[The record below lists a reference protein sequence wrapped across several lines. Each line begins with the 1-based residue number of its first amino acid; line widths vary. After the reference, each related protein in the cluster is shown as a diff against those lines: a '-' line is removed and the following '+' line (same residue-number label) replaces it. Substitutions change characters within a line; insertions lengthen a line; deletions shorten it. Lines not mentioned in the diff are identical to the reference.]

1 MSGGV
6 DSSVAAYMLKR
17 QGHEVLGLTMKIWTC
32 DEDAPVDPRV
42 CCGPAAISDARRVAE
57 EIGIR
62 HYVVGMR
69 GVFEELVID
78 HFVAEYARGR
88 TPNPCVRCNRY
99 VKFEPL
105 LAKADALGATHLA
118 TGHHAIVESG
128 PDGRFALRRAK
139 DARKDQTY
147 FLYSMTPDQ
156 LARVLMPIGRL
167 TKDEVRA
174 LAREAG
180 LPVADRPE
188 SQDVCFVPGGDIGE
202 LIAER
207 LPSALEPGPIEDL
220 DGRVLGEHRGIAR
233 YTIGQRSGL
242 GLARPRPAY
251 VVRIDRPRN
260 VVVVSD
266 DEDLFAD
273 SLTADELSWIAGEPP
288 AAEFRT
294 SAKVRYAARPAPAA
308 VEVVGDE
315 ARVSFDEPE
324 RALAPG
330 QAVVFYDGDRVL
342 GGGTIRG

>member
-1 MSGGV
+1 
-6 DSSVAAYMLKR
+6 
-17 QGHEVLGLTMKIWTC
+17 
-32 DEDAPVDPRV
+32 
-42 CCGPAAISDARRVAE
+42 
-57 EIGIR
+57 
-62 HYVVGMR
+62 
-69 GVFEELVID
+69 
-78 HFVAEYARGR
+78 
-88 TPNPCVRCNRY
+88 
-99 VKFEPL
+99 
-105 LAKADALGATHLA
+105 
-118 TGHHAIVESG
+118 
-128 PDGRFALRRAK
+128 
-139 DARKDQTY
+139 
-147 FLYSMTPDQ
+147 
-156 LARVLMPIGRL
+156 
-167 TKDEVRA
+167 
-174 LAREAG
+174 
-180 LPVADRPE
+180 
-188 SQDVCFVPGGDIGE
+188 
-202 LIAER
+202 
-207 LPSALEPGPIEDL
+207 
-220 DGRVLGEHRGIAR
+220 VLGEHRGIAR

-260 VVVVSD
+260 VVVVGD